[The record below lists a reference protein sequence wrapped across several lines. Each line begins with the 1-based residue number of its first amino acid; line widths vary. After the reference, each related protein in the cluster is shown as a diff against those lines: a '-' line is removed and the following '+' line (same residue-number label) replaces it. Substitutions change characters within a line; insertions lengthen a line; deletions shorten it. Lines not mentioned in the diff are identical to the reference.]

1 MLIKSYLVVMIKLV
15 NFTNRIESKQ
25 NEVTKCHI
33 CPMICCLL
41 LFILNRTKNMVRI
54 KIINLKIG
62 KKNR

>member
-33 CPMICCLL
+33 CPMDLL
-41 LFILNRTKNMVRI
+41 SIIVYSDFESITLYTQKILSKALNIR
-54 KIINLKIG
+54 
-62 KKNR
+62 